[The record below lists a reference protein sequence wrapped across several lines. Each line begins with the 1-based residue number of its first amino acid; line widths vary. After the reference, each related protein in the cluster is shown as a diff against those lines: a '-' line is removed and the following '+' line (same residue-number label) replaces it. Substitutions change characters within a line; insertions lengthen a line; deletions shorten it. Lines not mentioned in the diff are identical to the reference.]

1 MFNVKNFIVM
11 RTICFMI
18 TATIITISSIYVYVA
33 NYDSDSLFDAN
44 IEALAQTEANNS
56 PGRFMT
62 VGCGGYAFHQ
72 WETYCC
78 PNSSYSNCPASGGT
92 CYVDPQYIFGCL

>member
-1 MFNVKNFIVM
+1 MK
-11 RTICFMI
+11 TIYCII
-18 TATIITISSIYVYVA
+18 TATIIAISSIYVYVA
-33 NYDSDSLFDAN
+33 NNDSDSLFEAN

-72 WETYCC
+72 WKTYCC
-78 PNSSYSNCPASGGT
+78 PNSSYSNCPASEGT
-92 CYVDPQYIFGCL
+92 CHVDPQYILGCL